1 MKTEEI
7 IIEVLASR
15 KQELLKIL
23 EKINFI
29 TIQTKESV
37 LNDFIK
43 SAPANIPFSEEELD
57 NLVFEERYSRRN
69 APENRS

>member
-7 IIEVLASR
+7 IIEVAASR

-23 EKINFI
+23 EDINFI
-29 TIQTKESV
+29 RIQTKESV

-43 SAPANIPFSEEELD
+43 SAPADVSLTEEELD
-57 NLVFEERYSRRN
+57 DLVFEERYARRN
-69 APENRS
+69 SPKE